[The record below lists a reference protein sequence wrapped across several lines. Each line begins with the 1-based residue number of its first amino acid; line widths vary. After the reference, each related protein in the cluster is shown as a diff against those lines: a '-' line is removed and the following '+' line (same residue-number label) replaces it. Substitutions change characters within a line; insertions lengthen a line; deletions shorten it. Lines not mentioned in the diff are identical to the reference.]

1 MNGLTTDELA
11 RQIAVLE
18 ERMKTMAQE
27 SRARQAEYKTDIT
40 RLGERIEGLLGTDA
54 AQRDAAA
61 ARRDAAA
68 AEREITYKTD
78 IARLGERIEGLGT
91 EAAQRDAAAAE
102 REITYKTDMARLGE
116 RIEGLRTEVAQR
128 DTEAAKRET
137 RLVLTVAVMLGLAV
151 TILGYI
157 N

>member
-1 MNGLTTDELA
+1 
-11 RQIAVLE
+11 
-18 ERMKTMAQE
+18 MKTMAQE
-27 SRARQAEYKTDIT
+27 SRAKQAEYKTDIA

-54 AQRDAAA
+54 ARRDAAA

-68 AEREITYKTD
+68 AQREITYKTD

-91 EAAQRDAAAAE
+91 EAA
-102 REITYKTDMARLGE
+102 
-116 RIEGLRTEVAQR
+116 
-128 DTEAAKRET
+128 KRET

-151 TILGYI
+151 AILGYI

>member
-27 SRARQAEYKTDIT
+27 SIARQAEYKTDIA

-54 AQRDAAA
+54 AQRDADAARRDAA
-61 ARRDAAA
+61 AAQRDAAA

-91 EAAQRDAAAAE
+91 EAARRDA
-102 REITYKTDMARLGE
+102 
-116 RIEGLRTEVAQR
+116 
-128 DTEAAKRET
+128 EAAKRET

-151 TILGYI
+151 AILGYI